1 MVVFRF
7 CPTLKIFTGS
17 MITRVRQYG
26 KREPN
31 RDAHKIYVVCEGS
44 SDEPRYFDFFA
55 GLSSNLNVITLPS
68 EEGKTDPVKLLERAT
83 SLFNEETGRFK
94 LDFSQGDRVW
104 FVVDTDEWEKEG
116 KLAALRAFCQS
127 RNKEISP
134 KPKAYQVWNT
144 AQSNPSFEIWLYYH
158 LYDKSPL
165 TKDVEEAVSFKQFVN
180 GKFQGG
186 FNYEKDPVRLKD
198 AIANAEANYGVGANG
213 ALAEYA
219 TEVFYLGREINGFV
233 AGELAKLYNKL
244 R

>member
-1 MVVFRF
+1 
-7 CPTLKIFTGS
+7 

-26 KREPN
+26 KREPS

-68 EEGKTDPVKLLERAT
+68 EEGKTDPVKLSDMAA
-83 SLFNEETGRFK
+83 SLFNEETGRFR
-94 LDFSQGDRVW
+94 LDYSQGDRVW

-116 KLAALRAFCQS
+116 KLAVLRGFCQS
-127 RNKEISP
+127 RNETIKP
-134 KPKAYQVWNT
+134 KPKAYPVWNV
-144 AQSNPSFEIWLYYH
+144 AQSNPCFEIWLYYH
-158 LYDKSPL
+158 LYDKAPL
-165 TKDVEEAVSFKQFVN
+165 AEEVEKVVSFKQFVD

-198 AIANAEANYGVGANG
+198 AIVNAEANFGVDEHG
-213 ALAEYA
+213 ALVEYA
-219 TEVFYLGREINGFV
+219 TEVFYLGQEINGFV